1 MEKIVLDNF
10 ELKFN
15 KAILAIGGIMGAF
28 FRSYVLVILIVALM
42 MGFDIVTGF
51 LKSKI
56 NGNVSSKVG
65 YTGVCKKLMLL
76 VALFFGVSL
85 DVMIPLLLQAGMQ
98 VDLPFN
104 LPFGVMVGLQIAV
117 NEAVSVAEN
126 LYESGVKLPR
136 WVLNMLKIADTYLDG
151 DDNRTNND
159 IV

>member
-1 MEKIVLDNF
+1 MENMEKIVQNTEISKIAL
-10 ELKFN
+10 
-15 KAILAIGGIMGAF
+15 IVGGVMGAF
-28 FRSYVLVILIVALM
+28 FRSYVLVIVIVSVM
-42 MGFDIVTGF
+42 MTFDIITGF
-51 LKSKI
+51 LKGKI
-56 NGNVSSKVG
+56 NGEASSKVG

-76 VALFFGVSL
+76 VALFFGISF
-85 DVMIPLLLQAGMQ
+85 DVLVPLLLQAGMQ